1 MLGLVMGLIILTI
14 DRALIKGI
22 TSSNRNKVLPL
33 AFRGVL
39 AITLGMFMAQPALL
53 FLFDKE
59 IKLQSSLDNEKKKKL
74 KKDELTAL
82 YQNRKAELQSN
93 KLLLEKDINN
103 RYTEV
108 AEARNNY
115 LSETDG
121 SGGTGKVGVKEVA
134 IAKRNEYQKLEDDY
148 NDVSKIT
155 GEKISVINAALDTLN
170 AQQATEEKLFTT
182 YFNDGFLTRV
192 EALHNLIEN
201 NAALKYRYYLLV
213 AIILLIELLPVLSKS
228 LLPAGTYEE
237 KVVLREATEKEIAAS
252 NIIRE
257 KDLKELYNSLAFDN
271 DSEIIRLFFS
281 ETSSQRADKIRS
293 FSQSWKSEDGRTFDG
308 LWDKMK
314 REIISKQEN

>member
-1 MLGLVMGLIILTI
+1 
-14 DRALIKGI
+14 
-22 TSSNRNKVLPL
+22 VLPL

-93 KLLLEKDINN
+93 KLLLENDLNN

-108 AEARNNY
+108 TEARNNY

-134 IAKRNEYQKLEDDY
+134 IAKRNEYQKLEHDY

-155 GEKISVINAALDTLN
+155 GEKISLINAALDTLN

-182 YFNDGFLTRV
+182 YFNDGFLTRI

-237 KVVLREATEKEIAAS
+237 KVALREVMEKEIAAS
-252 NIIRE
+252 NIIKE

-271 DSEIIRLFFS
+271 DSEVIRLFFS
-281 ETSSQRADKIRS
+281 ETSSQRADKIRT
-293 FSQSWKSEDGRTFDG
+293 FAQSWEKGDAGTFDS
-308 LWDKMK
+308 LWHKMK
-314 REIISKQEN
+314 KEIVSKQEN

>member
-1 MLGLVMGLIILTI
+1 
-14 DRALIKGI
+14 
-22 TSSNRNKVLPL
+22 VLPL

-237 KVVLREATEKEIAAS
+237 KVVLREAMEKEIAAS